1 VLRSFIKTYWNLPE
15 IDLITEEEVRRHM
28 TRVLYFRALV
38 SMLLF
43 TAAVA
48 LFVAFGVLSTE
59 PLSVLISLSAA
70 TALGLWSTTWR
81 FRHVAPFI
89 LIVLFL
95 LLGIYGTVVGGMV
108 STSMLFYVVAVLL
121 ASHLIDRTAMWII
134 LGISL
139 AAHYTLGLLRERPAL
154 PDALA
159 GIIPSLGAMLGIA
172 LLEYYVAEV
181 RDRVLATISRNTN
194 SLEDEI
200 VERYKAEDAL
210 RQSELHYRNLF
221 EMANDAIIIF
231 EPETEV
237 VLEVNRR
244 ATELYGY
251 SRDEF
256 IGMSLK
262 TISQDVVR
270 GEEQIRDLMQSGTYQ
285 AFESVQWRKDGS
297 ALHLLINSSVIDFQG
312 KRAVLSINRDITE
325 RQHSEEAMR
334 HAQKMESLG
343 VMAGGIAHDF
353 NNLLQAIL
361 GQIALASNKVDL
373 EHPARRHIEKT
384 ERAAMR
390 ASELTQQLL
399 AYSGRG
405 RFQVKRL
412 QLNDLLKENLHL
424 LEVSIP
430 KTARITCTLQDDLWD
445 VEADPGQMQQLVM
458 NLILNAGEAIGDKPG
473 TIHLRTHMQEIE
485 AGDGAW
491 SGGTRDPLAGGRY
504 IVLECEDTGVG
515 MDEETM
521 NRIFDPFFTTKFTG
535 RGLGLSAV
543 QGIIRGHNG
552 GLKVQSKRGA
562 GTTFTIALPA
572 RLPEMKQGA
581 EALSPVLLDVS
592 GKILV
597 IDDESFVRDVVVDIL
612 QSAGVEVLQ
621 ADGGEMG
628 IAMFRKYRDQ
638 IAAVL
643 LDLSMPGMN
652 GEETFRQL
660 RAVDPN
666 VRVIVS
672 SGYSETEAMASFEPA
687 GVASFIQKPYKG
699 ETLLSTLKTVLGR

>member
-1 VLRSFIKTYWNLPE
+1 
-15 IDLITEEEVRRHM
+15 
-28 TRVLYFRALV
+28 
-38 SMLLF
+38 
-43 TAAVA
+43 
-48 LFVAFGVLSTE
+48 
-59 PLSVLISLSAA
+59 
-70 TALGLWSTTWR
+70 
-81 FRHVAPFI
+81 
-89 LIVLFL
+89 
-95 LLGIYGTVVGGMV
+95 
-108 STSMLFYVVAVLL
+108 
-121 ASHLIDRTAMWII
+121 
-134 LGISL
+134 
-139 AAHYTLGLLRERPAL
+139 
-154 PDALA
+154 
-159 GIIPSLGAMLGIA
+159 
-172 LLEYYVAEV
+172 
-181 RDRVLATISRNTN
+181 
-194 SLEDEI
+194 
-200 VERYKAEDAL
+200 
-210 RQSELHYRNLF
+210 
-221 EMANDAIIIF
+221 
-231 EPETEV
+231 
-237 VLEVNRR
+237 
-244 ATELYGY
+244 
-251 SRDEF
+251 
-256 IGMSLK
+256 
-262 TISQDVVR
+262 
-270 GEEQIRDLMQSGTYQ
+270 
-285 AFESVQWRKDGS
+285 
-297 ALHLLINSSVIDFQG
+297 
-312 KRAVLSINRDITE
+312 
-325 RQHSEEAMR
+325 
-334 HAQKMESLG
+334 
-343 VMAGGIAHDF
+343 
-353 NNLLQAIL
+353 
-361 GQIALASNKVDL
+361 
-373 EHPARRHIEKT
+373 
-384 ERAAMR
+384 
-390 ASELTQQLL
+390 
-399 AYSGRG
+399 
-405 RFQVKRL
+405 KRL

-424 LEVSIP
+424 LEISIP
-430 KTARITCTLQDDLWD
+430 KSVKITFTLQDDLWD

-485 AGDGAW
+485 AGDGTW

-581 EALSPVLLDVS
+581 EALLPVLLDVS
-592 GKILV
+592 EKILV

-612 QSAGVEVLQ
+612 QSAGVDVLQ

-628 IAMFRKYRDQ
+628 IAMFQKYRDQ

-660 RAVDPN
+660 RSVDPN